1 MSHDLDLTHEQ
12 LLNKLAETFKDM
24 TTKPK
29 IKFEC
34 PHMEATCD
42 YMEDL
47 IEASWNLAKEIQPII
62 DKFSLD
68 ADFHIDQFHIDKIQ
82 VLINKL
88 RGMTP
93 IHSPRS
99 KA

>member
-1 MSHDLDLTHEQ
+1 MDD
-12 LLNKLAETFKDM
+12 N
-24 TTKPK
+24 K

-42 YMEDL
+42 YVEDL
-47 IEASWNLAKEIQPII
+47 VNAAWNLANEIQPII

-68 ADFHIDQFHIDKIQ
+68 TDFHVDQFQIDKIQ

-88 RGMTP
+88 RGATP
-93 IHSPRS
+93 VYISS
-99 KA
+99 AKEE